1 MVTTRTRKI
10 KRFIKISAALGIIVL
25 AILLGF
31 FAKHSHAFENNNMSK
46 WQKITDF
53 QRVATLERVVK
64 ESDNQ
69 DLIVA
74 CVTKISELPDSNEM
88 IIRDA
93 ISLCYNG
100 IKLNRMVKQE
110 D

>member
-1 MVTTRTRKI
+1 MAVSKTRKI
-10 KRFIKISAALGIIVL
+10 KRVIKIAVATAIIFIAVIL
-25 AILLGF
+25 AF
-31 FAKHSHAFENNNMSK
+31 FVQHTHTFENSHMKK
-46 WQKITDF
+46 WLKITDTE
-53 QRVATLERVVK
+53 RIATIERIVK
-64 ESDNQ
+64 ESENQ
-69 DLIVA
+69 ELIIA

-100 IKLNRMVKQE
+100 IKLNRTVKQE